1 MKKKVLTRLALFCC
15 LIVGLSVF
23 SATQVQAHRIWRKY
37 TKLPNGTYTIEK
49 AYYEQKYWQQDG
61 VTLKLGKYFVLNSSV
76 QKKGSG
82 RIYTSDP
89 LKLKLSSKCKFY
101 GNDIEHK
108 KLKEYY
114 PEFFDH
120 ICEYDD
126 CRHVIESEKVC
137 NVKSAVKSGKIDKG
151 RYERYVYIYNKLKE
165 NYDRRYK

>member
-1 MKKKVLTRLALFCC
+1 MKKNVLTRLALFCC

-89 LKLKLSSKCKFY
+89 LKL
-101 GNDIEHK
+101 NIEHK
-108 KLKEYY
+108 KLTKKRVKKILKYSDGY
-114 PEFFDH
+114 
-120 ICEYDD
+120 CYDTLEKF
-126 CRHVIESEKVC
+126 HVKNNKV
-137 NVKSAVKSGKIDKG
+137 DK
-151 RYERYVYIYNKLKE
+151 VYFCW
-165 NYDRRYK
+165 

>member
-1 MKKKVLTRLALFCC
+1 MKKNVLTRLALFCC

-108 KLKEYY
+108 KFTKKRVKKILKYSDGY
-114 PEFFDH
+114 
-120 ICEYDD
+120 CYDTLEKF
-126 CRHVIESEKVC
+126 HVKNNKV
-137 NVKSAVKSGKIDKG
+137 DK
-151 RYERYVYIYNKLKE
+151 VYFCW
-165 NYDRRYK
+165 

>member
-108 KLKEYY
+108 KLT
-114 PEFFDH
+114 
-120 ICEYDD
+120 
-126 CRHVIESEKVC
+126 
-137 NVKSAVKSGKIDKG
+137 KIHK
-151 RYERYVYIYNKLKE
+151 
-165 NYDRRYK
+165 NYLLISKNRV

>member
-1 MKKKVLTRLALFCC
+1 MKKNVLTRLALFCC

-89 LKLKLSSKCKFY
+89 SVGKDYYVERWTFSGFQ
-101 GNDIEHK
+101 IK
-108 KLKEYY
+108 KLTFTCKCVN
-114 PEFFDH
+114 
-120 ICEYDD
+120 I
-126 CRHVIESEKVC
+126 
-137 NVKSAVKSGKIDKG
+137 
-151 RYERYVYIYNKLKE
+151 
-165 NYDRRYK
+165 